1 MVVQFTTP
9 EINRTKRLGVVI
21 ISVLLVGS
29 GVDNQSTEGGA
40 DVNPM
45 GSGRY
50 TAVPRVE
57 GDLGPSGSNIVD
69 TSVPRAN
76 STDLRTTRNILS
88 TLPLST
94 RLNPGVRGVDSSSEG
109 MDSGPIIT
117 LQYDRPPDGN
127 QVELG
132 VEPGGPRYKRPRLH
146 SRARVPTGGS
156 EARGEAKRP
165 RKRRRSVDSA
175 QPRENIPSSGRNST
189 KHSDGKSQ
197 SNCGVHLVDIYYFV
211 LDSLINDKFEERTY

>member
-9 EINRTKRLGVVI
+9 EIDRTKRLGAVI
-21 ISVLLVGS
+21 ICVLLVGS

-69 TSVPRAN
+69 TPVPHAN
-76 STDLRTTRNILS
+76 FTDLRTTRKILS

-94 RLNPGVRGVDSSSEG
+94 RLNPGVRGADSSREG
-109 MDSGPIIT
+109 MDSGPIIPM
-117 LQYDRPPDGN
+117 QYDRPPDGN

-132 VEPGGPRYKRPRLH
+132 YVEPSGPRYKRPRLH

-165 RKRRRSVDSA
+165 RKRRRLVDSG

-197 SNCGVHLVDIYYFV
+197 SNCGVHLVDILLRSGF
-211 LDSLINDKFEERTY
+211 FEQR